1 MCPREPIPER
11 DYIHSIEGILNGM
24 SEVSD
29 EAIDILSLERDANY
43 DLSADDLVNDA
54 NHVMNA
60 ANPDEIRRDLTNLGH
75 VPTVVFNVQEDYED
89 IFRLSGLSRRSSRP
103 ADDPP
108 MAPSAEISD
117 LMFDWTSLCFE
128 DSRTSSDSVLP
139 DDCDSITDLV
149 EHLPARLDFNTWIAR
164 DMMPTVSA
172 AISGDSV
179 NVSNL
184 KVWDERLASSTRGTY
199 PMITSCSPPLW
210 IGVIGPQLEGRL
222 VWRPSDPLAV
232 EPYDV
237 FNHNIAT
244 IMTFLERAEQA
255 LVALARRIAREVS
268 LAIIDQ
274 YVKPKRIEVGR
285 PMISLDQLSWAVRE
299 ILGEAWFDL
308 PFDVGGSL
316 KHWSAEELQL
326 CTECGGECW
335 LG

>member
-11 DYIHSIEGILNGM
+11 DYIYTVQSILDGI

-29 EAIDILSLERDANY
+29 EAMDVLSLERDANY

-60 ANPDEIRRDLTNLGH
+60 ANPEEIRRDLLNLGR
-75 VPTVVFNVQEDYED
+75 VPTVVFSVQEDYDD
-89 IFRLSGLSRRSSRP
+89 IFRLPGFRRRSSRP
-103 ADDPP
+103 VDDPP

-128 DSRTSSDSVLP
+128 DSRNSSDSVLP
-139 DDCDSITDLV
+139 DDCDSINDLV
-149 EHLPARLDFNTWIAR
+149 EHLPARLDFNTWIAS

-172 AISGDSV
+172 AISADAT
-179 NVSNL
+179 NVTSL
-184 KVWDERLASSTRGTY
+184 KVWDESLASSTSRTY
-199 PMITSCSPPLW
+199 PMITSCTPALW
-210 IGVIGPQLEGRL
+210 IGVIGPQHEGRL

-237 FNHNIAT
+237 FNQNVAT

-255 LVALARRIAREVS
+255 LVALARRIARDVS

-285 PMISLDQLSWAVRE
+285 AMISLEQLGRAVRE

-316 KHWSAEELQL
+316 KHWSAKELHL